1 MGLLSIL
8 EFKHDY
14 TDWIDRYPDLFTNL
28 LLRFLETGE
37 TANDTPW
44 MHTLEDFGVTVRHT
58 RHNSLP
64 DPIEGTD

>member
-14 TDWIDRYPDLFTNL
+14 TGEIVRNPEEFIRL
-28 LLRFLETGE
+28 LEHFLHTGE
-37 TANDTPW
+37 ASAE
-44 MHTLEDFGVTVRHT
+44 LEDFGVTVRHT

-64 DPIEGTD
+64 DPIEGKD